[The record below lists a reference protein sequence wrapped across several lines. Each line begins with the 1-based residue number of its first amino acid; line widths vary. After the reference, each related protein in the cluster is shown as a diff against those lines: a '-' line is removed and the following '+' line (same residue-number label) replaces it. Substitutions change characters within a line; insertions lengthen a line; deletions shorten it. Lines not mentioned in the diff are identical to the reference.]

1 MKKTFLML
9 LLIALITGCAS
20 EDLPETEK
28 LGVLT
33 QKYWAH
39 QGLDYSGNDVYLIY
53 TFSVPGKFDVEER
66 NGSRNGE
73 LIRSYYG
80 TYEFK
85 NPDINRSWEMHMKIY
100 YSAECPECFN
110 SFIGK
115 RDEKSGSFSYTI
127 YDMVSGKNK
136 ELKFVPL

>member
-9 LLIALITGCAS
+9 FLIALITGCAS
-20 EDLPETEK
+20 DELLDPVEMDVK
-28 LGVLT
+28 S
-33 QKYWAH
+33 QKFWAH

-53 TFSVPGKFDVEER
+53 TFKLPGKFDIEER
-66 NGSRNGE
+66 NGSKTGE

-85 NPDINRSWEMHMKIY
+85 NPDINRNWEMHMKIY
-100 YSAECPECFN
+100 YSAECPDCFN
-110 SFIGK
+110 SFVGK
-115 RDEKSGSFSYTI
+115 RNEKDGSFTYTI

-136 ELKFVPL
+136 ELKFVAF

>member
-9 LLIALITGCAS
+9 FLIALITGCAS
-20 EDLPETEK
+20 EDLPEGEK
-28 LGVLT
+28 LGLAT
-33 QKYWAH
+33 QKFWAH

-53 TFSVPGKFDVEER
+53 TFDGTDKFDIEER
-66 NGSRNGE
+66 NGSKTGN

-80 TYEFK
+80 KYEFVK
-85 NPDINRSWEMHMKIY
+85 TDIKTVWNMNLQIY

-110 SFIGK
+110 SFTAFLN
-115 RDEKSGSFSYTI
+115 DEDGTFTYAF

-136 ELKFVPL
+136 ELKFIPF

>member
-9 LLIALITGCAS
+9 FLIALITGCAS
-20 EDLPETEK
+20 EDLPDPVMNDLK
-28 LGVLT
+28 F
-33 QKYWAH
+33 QKFWAH

-53 TFSVPGKFDVEER
+53 TFKLPGKFDIEER
-66 NGSRNGE
+66 NGSKTGE

-85 NPDINRSWEMHMKIY
+85 NPDINRNWEMHMKIY
-100 YSAECPECFN
+100 YSAECSECFN

-115 RDEKSGSFSYTI
+115 RDEQTGTFSYTI

-136 ELKFVPL
+136 DLKFVRF